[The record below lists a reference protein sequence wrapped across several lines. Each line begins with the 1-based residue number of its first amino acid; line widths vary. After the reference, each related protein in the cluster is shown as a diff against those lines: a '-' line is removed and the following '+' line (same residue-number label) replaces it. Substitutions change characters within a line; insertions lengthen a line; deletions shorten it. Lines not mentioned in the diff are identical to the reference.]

1 MYILCQWIIFVY
13 RHHPELREDGSIQN
27 NVSDIVIDEEEP
39 MDDNDQV
46 DMISNEENN
55 QTQNMVEEENV
66 DTEKDFFEEKHEI
79 FVELL
84 TKIMET
90 KVEHSVANIA
100 IDEIL
105 QAFQDAS
112 KKSNALLKEQIRE
125 VIDSKNRKL
134 PKIA

>member
-13 RHHPELREDGSIQN
+13 RHHPELREDWSIQN